1 MKKQFILSVIISMT
15 MLFTV
20 NGQSL
25 ENLQSRFS
33 KKINNHEKVE
43 PKQPELSN
51 LASIKSKNI
60 NQRSKHLSTDIYTQ
74 RLDSIVYKH
83 YDDVLMQLVNQA
95 IEVYTYD
102 ANNNMISEIYSYWDN
117 SINDWVVSEKYEYNY
132 DVDNN
137 MISVIYCYW
146 DTGINDWVVSGK
158 YEYTYDANNNMI
170 SEIYSY
176 WDNSIND
183 WIFSA
188 KYEFSYDANNNMIS
202 EIYSAWD
209 NSINDW
215 KFYEKYE
222 FTYDLGVNI
231 TAIVAPEWYYN
242 FLESPCY
249 NKLLTYTYYVWD
261 GADFISKG
269 IATFY
274 YSDIV
279 GINEAIDNS
288 FLTIYPNPAN
298 DYLMIN
304 TQSINNDEIQ
314 IFNAFGQ
321 NVMIVE
327 SLHNVPQQRIDISQL
342 PAGIYFIRISNDVN
356 NITKK
361 IIKQ

>member
-95 IEVYTYD
+95 IEV
-102 ANNNMISEIYSYWDN
+102 
-117 SINDWVVSEKYEYNY
+117 
-132 DVDNN
+132 
-137 MISVIYCYW
+137 
-146 DTGINDWVVSGK
+146 
-158 YEYTYDANNNMI
+158 YTYDANNNMI